1 MCQLVLHA
9 YHDFYPSESSMPD
22 LLLQVV
28 EESDS
33 SAIFTIG
40 MVVVYG
46 ECIISEVSLS
56 AMCCVPLGCPCTAP
70 LRFLNAPVCL

>member
-1 MCQLVLHA
+1 
-9 YHDFYPSESSMPD
+9 MPD

-46 ECIISEVSLS
+46 ECIISEVRPSGP
-56 AMCCVPLGCPCTAP
+56 A
-70 LRFLNAPVCL
+70 

>member
-1 MCQLVLHA
+1 
-9 YHDFYPSESSMPD
+9 MPD

-46 ECIISEVSLS
+46 ECTISEVSRLCS
-56 AMCCVPLGCPCTAP
+56 FFVSLWSLAPAP
-70 LRFLNAPVCL
+70 LRFLNAPVCLHCASLYISSRVQARLAY

>member
-1 MCQLVLHA
+1 
-9 YHDFYPSESSMPD
+9 MPD

-28 EESDS
+28 IESDS

-46 ECIISEVSLS
+46 ECTISEVSTS
-56 AMCCVPLGCPCTAP
+56 AIFLCPFGPAP
-70 LRFLNAPVCL
+70 ADLRFLDAPVCLH

>member
-1 MCQLVLHA
+1 
-9 YHDFYPSESSMPD
+9 MPD

-46 ECIISEVSLS
+46 ECTISEVSRSALS
-56 AMCCVPLGCPCTAP
+56 LCPSGLAPAPPALPGCTCVSALC
-70 LRFLNAPVCL
+70 

>member
-1 MCQLVLHA
+1 MSQLYCAALK
-9 YHDFYPSESSMPD
+9 YFYTSKPP

-46 ECIISEVSLS
+46 ECTISEASPS
-56 AMCCVPLGCPCTAP
+56 AI
-70 LRFLNAPVCL
+70 

>member
-1 MCQLVLHA
+1 
-9 YHDFYPSESSMPD
+9 MPD
-22 LLLQVV
+22 VRLQVV

-46 ECIISEVSLS
+46 ECIISEVSPS
-56 AMCCVPLGCPCTAP
+56 AIRFCPSGPPPAP
-70 LRFLNAPVCL
+70 LRFLDAPLCLH